1 MPLRRA
7 FTLIELLVVI
17 AVIALLVSILLPA
30 LRGARESA
38 KTTICLGNQ
47 RQLGL
52 AYTLYAQDFRESLVH
67 SYTNVD
73 DFDGSWLDYPR
84 TGAGTIMNAGQLLAA
99 NDVTAQIEAT
109 QRGRLYPYAP
119 DHRAYH
125 CPADLRSIARQ
136 APGSAL
142 AYVTYSIPNYL
153 NGDPVYEQQT
163 VGSGRRP
170 AKRMSELWRPAD
182 NFAFVEE
189 SDPRGLN
196 IHSWVMYIN
205 REQWIDPLTVWHA
218 EKSTIGFADGHA
230 MLHRW
235 EDRRTVRM
243 SRDQVF
249 GATAAGNADW
259 RFLKMRWGTLS
270 R

>member
-1 MPLRRA
+1 MPIRRA

-38 KTTICLGNQ
+38 KTTMCLSNQ

-67 SYTNVD
+67 AYTNVT

-84 TGAGTIMNAGQLLAA
+84 TAAGTVMSAGQLLAA

-125 CPADLRSIARQ
+125 CPADLRSTARQ
-136 APGSAL
+136 TAKASDATPLFKA
-142 AYVTYSIPNYL
+142 
-153 NGDPVYEQQT
+153 
-163 VGSGRRP
+163 RP
-170 AKRMSELWRPAD
+170 
-182 NFAFVEE
+182 
-189 SDPRGLN
+189 
-196 IHSWVMYIN
+196 
-205 REQWIDPLTVWHA
+205 
-218 EKSTIGFADGHA
+218 
-230 MLHRW
+230 
-235 EDRRTVRM
+235 
-243 SRDQVF
+243 
-249 GATAAGNADW
+249 
-259 RFLKMRWGTLS
+259 
-270 R
+270 